1 MLNSRQKKAAFE
13 ISGNTI
19 VSASPGTGKT
29 KTLIARAQKKLES
42 IPKHKSLALITY
54 TNAAADEIASSGYAN
69 KNSSI
74 S

>member
-29 KTLIARAQKKLES
+29 KTLIARAQKK
-42 IPKHKSLALITY
+42 T
-54 TNAAADEIASSGYAN
+54 
-69 KNSSI
+69 
-74 S
+74 